1 MIKLQHR
8 FITLLLGVSLIFSVS
23 ASIAEERF
31 RVVASIKPI
40 HSILAGLMAGTEGP
54 DLLVGEGKIP
64 YGYELTEQ
72 QKTDLK
78 SADIVFWVGPELEK
92 FLVEP
97 IKQLKDG
104 ARVNA
109 LLDNP
114 ELKVLPSRWSED
126 ETKRDPFF
134 WLDSR
139 NAVILVDELARELI
153 SADAPRAH
161 LYKRNRA
168 ALLARVAELDRRLEY
183 SYRGMK
189 SGIAMA
195 YYDTFQYFEQAYA
208 LKIRDV
214 VVESPVNSIQAEKL
228 LTGRAKLAEGYYT
241 CLLTESHMA
250 MPDLPLLMGGAK
262 VNIGKL
268 DSFGSRFTPGPEL
281 YFELMDYNTDV
292 TKKCLHRGDLAELDV
307 AAAEEEYIPITSKIR
322 GRFLMVDHNGGLV
335 TETDMLGK
343 YQLIYFG
350 YTFCPDVCPTSLQ
363 VLSVALEK
371 LGEKAKKIQP
381 YFITID
387 PDRDTV
393 KVMKAYVQYF
403 DKSLIG
409 LIGSKSMT
417 ERVAKQFRV
426 RYEKVVEEGA
436 DPDMYIMDHTA
447 SLFLMAPDGSFITKL
462 AYGISAD
469 QIVEKINQYIP

>member
-8 FITLLLGVSLIFSVS
+8 FIALFLGISFIFS
-23 ASIAEERF
+23 ASTLMAEEKF

-40 HSILAGLMAGTEGP
+40 HSILAGLMEGTEGP
-54 DLLVGEGKIP
+54 ELLVEEGKIP
-64 YGYELTEQ
+64 YGYKLTEQ
-72 QKTDLK
+72 QKANLK
-78 SADIVFWVGPELEK
+78 KADIVFWVGPELET
-92 FLVEP
+92 FLIQP
-97 IKQLKDG
+97 IKEVKDG
-104 ARVNA
+104 ARVKI

-126 ETKRDPFF
+126 ETERDPFF

-153 SADAPRAH
+153 AADAPRAH

-183 SYRGMK
+183 GYRGLK
-189 SGIAMA
+189 SGIAIA

-214 VVESPVNSIQAEKL
+214 VAESPMDSIEAEKL
-228 LTGRAKLAEGYYT
+228 LTGRAKLNEGYYT

-250 MPDLPLLMGGAK
+250 MPDLPILMGDAE
-262 VNIGKL
+262 VNIGEL
-268 DSFGSRFTPGPEL
+268 DSFGSRFKPGPEL
-281 YFELMDYNTDV
+281 YFELMNYNTDV
-292 TKKCLHRGDLAELDV
+292 TKKCLHRGNLAELGL
-307 AAAEEEYIPITSKIR
+307 AAAEDEYIPITSKIR
-322 GRFLMVDHNGGLV
+322 GRFLLVDHDGGLV

-363 VLSVALEK
+363 VLSVALDK

-381 YFITID
+381 YFITLD
-387 PDRDTV
+387 PERDTV
-393 KVMKAYVQYF
+393 KVVKAYVQYF
-403 DKSLIG
+403 DESLIG

-417 ERVAKQFRV
+417 ERIARQYRV
-426 RYEKVVEEGA
+426 RYEKVLEEGA

-447 SLFLMAPDGSFITKL
+447 SLFLMAPDGTFITKL

-469 QIVEKINQYIP
+469 QIVKKINQYIP